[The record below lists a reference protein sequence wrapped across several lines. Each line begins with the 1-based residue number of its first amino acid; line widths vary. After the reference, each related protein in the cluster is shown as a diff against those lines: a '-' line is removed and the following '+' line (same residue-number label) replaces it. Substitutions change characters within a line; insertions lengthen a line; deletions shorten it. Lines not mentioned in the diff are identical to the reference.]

1 MAQLKTRRDFLRRGM
16 FAAGILIGPSLL
28 AACAPAAAPAA
39 APTSPAAAAPTTAP
53 AAAAKP
59 STAPA
64 PAPSAAPSAAPAA
77 PAAAPSPS
85 AVANPTTAP
94 AVAAASGNAVSVG
107 SNYSDA
113 GPKKA
118 IQAVFDAFTA
128 KTGIPLTVN
137 TVEHN
142 AYQEQINNYLQGKPD
157 DVFAWFAGYR
167 MQFFA
172 AQGLSMPID
181 DLWGKVGSNYSD
193 AMKAA
198 STGADGH
205 QYFIPI
211 YNYPWAVFY
220 RKSLFADK
228 GYKVPV
234 TMDDLTS
241 LGAQMQKDG
250 ITPFAFADKQGW
262 PAMGTFDI
270 LNMRVNGY
278 DFHVS
283 LMAGKES
290 WTDPKVKNVFTT
302 WAAQLPLHQEGSLGR
317 DWQDAAQTLVSK
329 QSGMMLLGTFIGQQ
343 FTVKADYDD
352 LDFFPY
358 PSINTAQG
366 QDSIDAPI
374 DGFMLS
380 KAPKNVDGAK
390 ALLQYLSTGEAQ
402 MIYLASDPT
411 SIAAGKDAKTDTYTP
426 LQKKAQQIIGSA
438 KHIAQFLDRDTRPDF
453 ASTVMIPSIQQF
465 IGKPDDIDNLLKS
478 IEDQK
483 KSIFIG

>member
-1 MAQLKTRRDFLRRGM
+1 M
-16 FAAGILIGPSLL
+16 
-28 AACAPAAAPAA
+28 
-39 APTSPAAAAPTTAP
+39 
-53 AAAAKP
+53 
-59 STAPA
+59 
-64 PAPSAAPSAAPAA
+64 
-77 PAAAPSPS
+77 
-85 AVANPTTAP
+85 
-94 AVAAASGNAVSVG
+94 AAASGNAVTVG
-107 SNYSDA
+107 SNYSDPA
-113 GPKKA
+113 PKKA
-118 IQAVFDAFTA
+118 MQDVFDAFTK

-181 DLWGKVGSNYSD
+181 DVWAKVGSNYSD

-220 RKSLFADK
+220 RKSLFSDK
-228 GYKVPV
+228 GYKVP
-234 TMDDLTS
+234 TTLDDLKG
-241 LGAQMQKDG
+241 LGDQMKKDG

-302 WAAQLPLHQEGSLGR
+302 WAAQLPYHQEGALGR
-317 DWQDAAQTLVSK
+317 DWQDAAQTLVGK
-329 QSGMMLLGTFIGQQ
+329 QTGMMLLGTFIGQQ
-343 FTVKADYDD
+343 FTNQADHDD
-352 LDFFPY
+352 LDFFAVPA
-358 PSINTAQG
+358 INSAQG

-380 KAPKNVDGAK
+380 KAPRNVEGAK

-402 MIYLASDPT
+402 MIYLASIRPR
-411 SIAAGKDAKTDTYTP
+411 SRRRKDAKTDTYTA
-426 LQKKAQQIIGSA
+426 LQKKAQSSHRIGQAHRPVPRPRHAAGLRLDGHDSVAAAVPRQAGRYRRVAEVHRGPEEVDLHRLAKRRAVGCPSETTRLVPSA
-438 KHIAQFLDRDTRPDF
+438 VALAVACAGD
-453 ASTVMIPSIQQF
+453 
-465 IGKPDDIDNLLKS
+465 
-478 IEDQK
+478 
-483 KSIFIG
+483 